1 MDDVTMEA
9 DEAFAPAAQA
19 RRLEQNKPIGDRDG
33 AEKEVSHRPPKKQRA
48 VTDKA
53 KEPLPPN
60 SYLRPFKEAD
70 WSHLEVK
77 VICDVDAATKRPSFG
92 IVSESLRPVGSSADG
107 GFDLPDER
115 DELIKCMM
123 KNRLEIYCE
132 PEWYK
137 ATIKGV
143 SLPSEDSKK
152 EAEQAEQAA
161 EVEQLVHKLP
171 KKNPETLA
179 QNPKKAAMDRR
190 HEHIKTARYLSHL
203 DDLKARFGNSYHE
216 FEAAFKSEGKEIR
229 FRPPERVVSAT
240 GYAGV
245 CKNRSGGGFGHRIN
259 DARITTSLLTGEV
272 MTTAKEA
279 AEQLAIITACGELW
293 QQQVLNGEDH
303 ANDEQPA
310 AQAEDD
316 ASSSSSSS
324 ASSSTSSSAS
334 FE

>member
-1 MDDVTMEA
+1 MMEA
-9 DEAFAPAAQA
+9 LEAFAPAAQA

-33 AEKEVSHRPPKKQRA
+33 AEKEVSDRPPKKQRV

-53 KEPLPPN
+53 DEPLPPK

-70 WSHLEVK
+70 WPELEVT
-77 VICDVDAATKRPSFG
+77 VICDVDAGTNTRCFG
-92 IVSESLRPVGSSADG
+92 IVKDNLRPEGSRADG

-115 DELIKCMM
+115 DRLIECLVP
-123 KNRLEIYCE
+123 RGRVEIYCD
-132 PEWYK
+132 PKWYR
-137 ATIKGV
+137 ATV
-143 SLPSEDSKK
+143 LAVAMPSEEE
-152 EAEQAEQAA
+152 EAEQVEQAEQAA
-161 EVEQLVHKLP
+161 EVEQLVHKSP
-171 KKNPETLA
+171 KKNLKTLA

-190 HEHIKTARYLSHL
+190 HEHIKAGYQSHL
-203 DDLKARFGNSYHE
+203 DDLKDRFGNSYHK
-216 FEAAFKSEGKEIR
+216 FEAAFKSEGKEIC

-245 CKNRSGGGFGHRIN
+245 CKNRSGRGFGHRIN

-272 MTTAKEA
+272 MTTAEEA
-279 AEQLAIITACGELW
+279 AKQLAIITACGELW
-293 QQQVLNGEDH
+293 QQQVLIGEDH

-316 ASSSSSSS
+316 ASSSSSS

-334 FE
+334 SE